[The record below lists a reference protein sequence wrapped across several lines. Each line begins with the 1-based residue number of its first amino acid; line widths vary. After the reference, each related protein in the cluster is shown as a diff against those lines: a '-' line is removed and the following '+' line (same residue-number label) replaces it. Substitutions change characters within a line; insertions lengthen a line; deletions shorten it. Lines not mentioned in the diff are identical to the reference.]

1 MNLPNPSNWFYRFK
15 QEPVDN
21 SKPYVQPCGGAGFYF
36 PIDIAGSGAV
46 IPEYD
51 KTTLQVPFGR
61 CTQWPGNFSNK
72 MAME

>member
-15 QEPVDN
+15 QEPSDN

-61 CTQWPGNFSNK
+61 CTQSPGKFSNK
-72 MAME
+72 MTME